1 MRNKMARDFCV
12 ECINQ
17 VLSDGTN
24 SYIENP
30 AIKFTEMAKN
40 GDFDPLSE
48 EEYTALL
55 ENRGREKLA
64 ENQLV
69 KSFSAVIR
77 TIDPTYTL
85 GEDFHLGD
93 TITVI
98 DERMGVTADAV
109 VQGVERAVGEDG
121 ESMVLTLGYS
131 QPTIYDVL
139 RKAGR

>member
-1 MRNKMARDFCV
+1 MPDIPAWPYRREIYIDARDL
-12 ECINQ
+12 Q
-17 VLSDGTN
+17 SD
-24 SYIENP
+24 S
-30 AIKFTEMAKN
+30 
-40 GDFDPLSE
+40 DPDKPLTP
-48 EEYTALL
+48 EEYADLL

-85 GEDFHLGD
+85 GEDFHVGD

-98 DERMGVTADAV
+98 DERLGVTADAV

-139 RKAGR
+139 RKAGK

>member
-1 MRNKMARDFCV
+1 MPDTPTWPQRREIYIDARDL
-12 ECINQ
+12 Q
-17 VLSDGTN
+17 SDG
-24 SYIENP
+24 
-30 AIKFTEMAKN
+30 
-40 GDFDPLSE
+40 DPDKPLTP

-85 GEDFHLGD
+85 SEDFHLGD

-98 DERMGVTADAV
+98 DERIGVTADAV
-109 VQGVERAVGEDG
+109 VQGVERAVSEEG

-139 RKAGR
+139 RKAGK

>member
-1 MRNKMARDFCV
+1 MPDIPAWPHRREIYIDARDL
-12 ECINQ
+12 Q
-17 VLSDGTN
+17 SD
-24 SYIENP
+24 SDPDNP
-30 AIKFTEMAKN
+30 LT
-40 GDFDPLSE
+40 P

-55 ENRGREKLA
+55 TNRGREKLA

-85 GEDFHLGD
+85 GEDFQLGD
-93 TITVI
+93 TITVV
-98 DERMGVTADAV
+98 DGRMGVTADAV

-139 RKAGR
+139 RKAGK

>member
-1 MRNKMARDFCV
+1 MPDIPAWPYRREIYIDARDL
-12 ECINQ
+12 Q
-17 VLSDGTN
+17 SD
-24 SYIENP
+24 S
-30 AIKFTEMAKN
+30 
-40 GDFDPLSE
+40 DPDKPLTP
-48 EEYTALL
+48 EEYADLL
-55 ENRGREKLA
+55 KNRGREKLA

-85 GEDFHLGD
+85 GEDFQLGD

-98 DERMGVTADAV
+98 DERLGVTADAV

-139 RKAGR
+139 RKAGK

>member
-1 MRNKMARDFCV
+1 MPDIPAWPHRREIYIDARDL
-12 ECINQ
+12 Q
-17 VLSDGTN
+17 SD
-24 SYIENP
+24 SDPDNP
-30 AIKFTEMAKN
+30 LT
-40 GDFDPLSE
+40 P

-77 TIDPTYTL
+77 TIDPTYAL
-85 GEDFHLGD
+85 GEDFQLGD

-109 VQGVERAVGEDG
+109 VQGVERSVGEDG
-121 ESMVLTLGYS
+121 DSMVLTLGYS

-139 RKAGR
+139 RKAGK

>member
-1 MRNKMARDFCV
+1 MENTPTWPHRRELYIDARDL
-12 ECINQ
+12 Q
-17 VLSDGTN
+17 SD
-24 SYIENP
+24 SDPDNP
-30 AIKFTEMAKN
+30 LT
-40 GDFDPLSE
+40 P

-77 TIDPTYTL
+77 TIYPTYTI
-85 GEDFHLGD
+85 GEDFQLGD

-98 DERMGVTADAV
+98 DERLGVTADAV
-109 VQGVERAVGEDG
+109 VQGVEQSVGETG

>member
-1 MRNKMARDFCV
+1 MPDIPAWPYRREIYIDARDL
-12 ECINQ
+12 Q
-17 VLSDGTN
+17 SD
-24 SYIENP
+24 SDPDNP
-30 AIKFTEMAKN
+30 LT
-40 GDFDPLSE
+40 P

-98 DERMGVTADAV
+98 DERLGVTADAV

>member
-1 MRNKMARDFCV
+1 MSDIPAWPHRREIYIDARDL
-12 ECINQ
+12 Q
-17 VLSDGTN
+17 SD
-24 SYIENP
+24 SDPDNP
-30 AIKFTEMAKN
+30 LT
-40 GDFDPLSE
+40 P

-77 TIDPTYTL
+77 TINPTYTL
-85 GEDFHLGD
+85 GEDFQPGD

-131 QPTIYDVL
+131 HHL
-139 RKAGR
+139 RRFEKGREIIWPCMTDFSTL

>member
-1 MRNKMARDFCV
+1 MSDIPAWPNRREIYIDARDL
-12 ECINQ
+12 Q
-17 VLSDGTN
+17 SD
-24 SYIENP
+24 SDPDNP
-30 AIKFTEMAKN
+30 LT
-40 GDFDPLSE
+40 P

-77 TIDPTYTL
+77 TINPTYTL
-85 GEDFHLGD
+85 GEDFQPGD

>member
-1 MRNKMARDFCV
+1 MSDIPAWPHRREIYIDARDL
-12 ECINQ
+12 Q
-17 VLSDGTN
+17 SD
-24 SYIENP
+24 SDPDNP
-30 AIKFTEMAKN
+30 LT
-40 GDFDPLSE
+40 P

-77 TIDPTYTL
+77 TINPTYTL
-85 GEDFHLGD
+85 GEDFQPGD

>member
-1 MRNKMARDFCV
+1 MSNAPAWPYRREIYIDARD
-12 ECINQ
+12 
-17 VLSDGTN
+17 LRSD
-24 SYIENP
+24 SDPDNP
-30 AIKFTEMAKN
+30 LT
-40 GDFDPLSE
+40 P

-77 TIDPTYTL
+77 TIDPTYNL

-121 ESMVLTLGYS
+121 KSMVLTLGYS

>member
-1 MRNKMARDFCV
+1 MSDIPTWPHRREIYIDARDL
-12 ECINQ
+12 Q
-17 VLSDGTN
+17 SD
-24 SYIENP
+24 SDPDNP
-30 AIKFTEMAKN
+30 LT
-40 GDFDPLSE
+40 P

-69 KSFSAVIR
+69 KSFLAVIR

-98 DERMGVTADAV
+98 DERLGVTADAV
-109 VQGVERAVGEDG
+109 AQGVERAVGEDG

-139 RKAGR
+139 RKAGK

>member
-1 MRNKMARDFCV
+1 MSNVPAWPYRREIYIDARDL
-12 ECINQ
+12 Q
-17 VLSDGTN
+17 SD
-24 SYIENP
+24 SDPDNP
-30 AIKFTEMAKN
+30 LT
-40 GDFDPLSE
+40 L

-121 ESMVLTLGYS
+121 ESMVLTMGYS
-131 QPTIYDVL
+131 QHTIYDVL

>member
-1 MRNKMARDFCV
+1 MSDIPTWPHRREIYIDARDL
-12 ECINQ
+12 Q
-17 VLSDGTN
+17 SD
-24 SYIENP
+24 SDPDNP
-30 AIKFTEMAKN
+30 LT
-40 GDFDPLSE
+40 P

-69 KSFSAVIR
+69 KSFLAVIR

-98 DERMGVTADAV
+98 DERLGVTADAV

-139 RKAGR
+139 RKAGK

>member
-1 MRNKMARDFCV
+1 MSNVPAWPYRREIYIDARDL
-12 ECINQ
+12 Q
-17 VLSDGTN
+17 SD
-24 SYIENP
+24 SDPDNP
-30 AIKFTEMAKN
+30 LT
-40 GDFDPLSE
+40 L